1 MLDRCVLCH
10 FAELF
15 TLLHQTSDVHQ
26 NHSHGSIKPHVG
38 HQTAGALKTAD
49 AWLFGTRVFFYIFH
63 KDKPAYLFGRKPA
76 SDGVCRKSK

>member
-26 NHSHGSIKPHVG
+26 NHSHGSIEPRVG
-38 HQTAGALKTAD
+38 HQTAGALKYGVGSHG
-49 AWLFGTRVFFYIFH
+49 FGHLPQR
-63 KDKPAYLFGRKPA
+63 
-76 SDGVCRKSK
+76 